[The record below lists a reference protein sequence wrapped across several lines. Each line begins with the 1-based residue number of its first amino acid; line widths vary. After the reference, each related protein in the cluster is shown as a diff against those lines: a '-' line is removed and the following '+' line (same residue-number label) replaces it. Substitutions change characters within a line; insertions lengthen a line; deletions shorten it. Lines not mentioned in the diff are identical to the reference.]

1 MEKESRINS
10 VGFMRSRRD
19 FLRICGVTVPAI
31 LGAGVLLSACG
42 GGNKKESDESNAAS
56 AGLTNCGDLSG
67 VSEAELEKR
76 KSLGYVEETP
86 MPESHCG
93 NCLLYLLP
101 EKEGTCGGC
110 QLFKGPVFEQG
121 YCTYWAAKA

>member
-1 MEKESRINS
+1 MNQENKEISNR
-10 VGFMRSRRD
+10 VPRSRRD
-19 FLRICGVTVPAI
+19 FLRTFGALAPVV
-31 LGAGVLLSACG
+31 LGAGAFLSACG
-42 GGNKKESDESNAAS
+42 GGGTKEGGGDNAAS
-56 AGLTNCGDLSG
+56 AGLTDCGDLSG
-67 VSEAELEKR
+67 VSEAELAKR
-76 KSLGYVEETP
+76 TSLGYVDETP
-86 MPESHCG
+86 MPEQHCG